1 MRILVF
7 LAVFFHFHLKKV
19 LKTMITTQVLVYI
32 INVCLQNVIFKKN
45 ITKLSV
51 GMCETELA

>member
-1 MRILVF
+1 
-7 LAVFFHFHLKKV
+7 
-19 LKTMITTQVLVYI
+19 MITTQVLVYI